1 MADKK
6 KPFIPPFLA
15 KLGIKSGEWTYHSKL
30 SIKALMRPN
39 FPLKVRIW
47 ACLSIQTF
55 GYEGDV
61 GVIMKR
67 QKEVDGSTAPAYEPL
82 TPAEIAKQLKF
93 AAQKAFHEAGMK
105 LTPAQEKELFVQKSS
120 VRRVLADM
128 ESGDGLI
135 VRAVTTAGTSVLR
148 GLSLDQAVD
157 RKLVRLLSDLGEKER
172 ERLSLGTEEG
182 GERGKAGGRVCIYLR
197 AIPLPPTAAALA
209 EALPLEGSDPTPL
222 TTPALRLLLAAL
234 KRSKLGISAE
244 QLVDLD
250 EVKAAIAEYE
260 QVLANVK
267 KAETD
272 LKEFVVSTALRVSL
286 RDGIHPVSA
295 APNPNGKGET
305 KKCSV
310 GPPHPLTPSGV
321 ADSHSTAS
329 NPTGKQGLGD
339 RSGPK
344 A

>member
-148 GLSLDQAVD
+148 GLSLDQAID
-157 RKLVRLLSDLGEKER
+157 RKLVRPLRDLDEQER
-172 ERLSLGTEEG
+172 ERLSLGKEEG
-182 GERGKAGGRVCIYLR
+182 RQNTGARGAESAFTSGQFRRK
-197 AIPLPPTAAALA
+197 PTAEALA
-209 EALPLEGSDPTPL
+209 EALPLGGVGYDPL
-222 TTPALRLLLAAL
+222 RTPALRLLFAAL
-234 KRSKLGISAE
+234 KRSKL
-244 QLVDLD
+244 
-250 EVKAAIAEYE
+250 
-260 QVLANVK
+260 AN
-267 KAETD
+267 
-272 LKEFVVSTALRVSL
+272 LR
-286 RDGIHPVSA
+286 RA
-295 APNPNGKGET
+295 T
-305 KKCSV
+305 
-310 GPPHPLTPSGV
+310 
-321 ADSHSTAS
+321 
-329 NPTGKQGLGD
+329 
-339 RSGPK
+339 R
-344 A
+344 